1 MPTSTDLRIEG
12 FTKKG
17 DASLNED
24 ALIINEALQVYG
36 VVDGATSLTPYRNQE
51 GFTGG
56 YIAGRLVA
64 SSFEQMNQD
73 QSLEQVVL
81 EANNTLQEQMVA
93 EGVDVNDS
101 SALWSAACV
110 VIRIHPYSIEY
121 IQAGD
126 CMLLC
131 QYKDGSV
138 RVLTHP
144 QVAHVDQKTLD
155 RIAGLRDQG
164 VVDPIEIRQHLM
176 PFLQENR
183 KKTNTLEG
191 YGVVNGSPNFP
202 HFLEKGTFN
211 RANLK
216 SLYMVS
222 DGLFTGLTSWSDLVA
237 SIDKQGLTDF
247 AESIFKMEEA
257 DGELLQFPRVK
268 RSDDKTGIVLHF
280 P

>member
-1 MPTSTDLRIEG
+1 LRIES

-24 ALIINEALQVYG
+24 ALIINDALQVYG
-36 VVDGATSLTPYRNQE
+36 VADGATSLTPYRNQE

-56 YIAGRLVA
+56 YIAGKLVA
-64 SSFEQMNQD
+64 SSFERMNQD
-73 QSLEQVVL
+73 QSLEQIVL
-81 EANNTLQEQMVA
+81 EANNILQEQMVT
-93 EGVDVNDS
+93 EGVDINDA

-155 RIAGLRDQG
+155 RIAGLRCQG
-164 VVDPIEIRQHLM
+164 VVDPIAIRQHLM
-176 PFLQENR
+176 PFLHENR

-202 HFLEKGTFN
+202 NFLEKGTFN

-222 DGLFTGLTSWSDLVA
+222 DGLFTGLTSWSDFVA
-237 SIDKQGLTDF
+237 SIDKQGLTGF